1 MANNRFQV
9 RRSSVPGKVPTT
21 SELNIG
27 EIGLN
32 LTDQIMYSTNGTVVF
47 EIGANT
53 TNSRVSNTLIVKAI
67 SANGANGSAGQVLTT
82 NGTAAYWSTVS
93 GGASSLSILDE
104 GSLLTGT
111 ANSINFTGS
120 GVTATTV
127 GNDVTVTI
135 TSGGALSFTSNVGNA
150 VNTSFTVTH
159 NLNTSKLIPAVRENS
174 SGYYVYPDIK
184 YTSSNTIVL
193 EFVSIPTTD
202 QYFLILLGA

>member
-93 GGASSLSILDE
+93 GG
-104 GSLLTGT
+104 
-111 ANSINFTGS
+111 
-120 GVTATTV
+120 
-127 GNDVTVTI
+127 
-135 TSGGALSFTSNVGNA
+135 GALSFTSNVGNA
-150 VNTSFTVTH
+150 VDTSFTVTH